1 MLDFKRRETKLIR
14 LISIYSTKLT
24 NTTNKHP
31 IFEKIQRKFDKYF
44 LVEPWPRPTTPLE
57 WLNVLLRRN
66 EKNTFLIN
74 KLESLL
80 RRMLFVCVEAKKM
93 H

>member
-24 NTTNKHP
+24 NTTNKDP

-44 LVEPWPRPTTPLE
+44 LVEPWPRPTTSLE
-57 WLNVLLRRN
+57 WPNVLLQRN
-66 EKNTFLIN
+66 VKNNFLIN

-80 RRMLFVCVEAKKM
+80 RRMLFLCVVAKKL